1 MSDSVRPHRWQ
12 PTRLQWH
19 PTPVLLPEKSHWRR
33 SLVGCSLWGCKE
45 SDMTEHLHFHFSLS
59 CTAEAN
65 GNPLQCSCLENPR
78 DGGVWWAAI
87 YGVTQSRT
95 RLKWLSSS
103 SSSIHSIL
111 PSHHWQAMLWL
122 VTQSCPTVCDTMNCS
137 PPGSSVYEDSP
148 GNLMFSIEN
157 SRYSA
162 ISYMGNNLKRNEYM

>member
-1 MSDSVRPHRWQ
+1 MSLNSILPSRLFLLFRNSVLISVQCWYCFCLLFQ
-12 PTRLQWH
+12 
-19 PTPVLLPEKSHWRR
+19 LLP
-33 SLVGCSLWGCKE
+33 LAFIGFYLG
-45 SDMTEHLHFHFSLS
+45 FH
-59 CTAEAN
+59 
-65 GNPLQCSCLENPR
+65 NPG
-78 DGGVWWAAI
+78 DGGAWRAAV

-148 GNLMFSIEN
+148 GDLMFSIEN